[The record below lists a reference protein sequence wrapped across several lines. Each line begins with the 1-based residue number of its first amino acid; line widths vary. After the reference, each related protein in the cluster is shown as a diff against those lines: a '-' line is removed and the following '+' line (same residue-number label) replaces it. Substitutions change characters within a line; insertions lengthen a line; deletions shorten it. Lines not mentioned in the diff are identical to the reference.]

1 MAVNYTDMPF
11 FKSLNSYNRYL
22 PTGRQVYQMPAHKD
36 YVRNLNI
43 LTLTWNEISFGITLN
58 KDVEIFVFT

>member
-22 PTGRQVYQMPAHKD
+22 PNANSQRLCQKFQHTQLA
-36 YVRNLNI
+36 
-43 LTLTWNEISFGITLN
+43 WNETSFGITLN